1 MTVLALGVGATSTF
15 AWYKAE
21 QTVTAA
27 LGDTATKLT
36 AAKETADGEEVKLN
50 FKLASTT
57 NPELT
62 DREDGE
68 AYYLVDT
75 VDGPKKVKNSSAIKI
90 GQYAIEVE
98 WQTGDQ
104 LKWAHAAKT
113 GSISIDVKAV
123 AQEANKIYAELLKA
137 DAEDAKA
144 ASVVNV
150 HTYTVN
156 IAEDGALSWQADTK
170 GGKYALRPGYTGVD
184 GEDPFTADAGT
195 ENKMSF
201 NGLLAI
207 TEHVA

>member
-1 MTVLALGVGATSTF
+1 MKAKKRFLLFGLGAMTVLALGVGATSTF

-123 AQEANKIYAELLKA
+123 AQEANKIRMA
-137 DAEDAKA
+137 
-144 ASVVNV
+144 
-150 HTYTVN
+150 
-156 IAEDGALSWQADTK
+156 IGDTI
-170 GGKYALRPGYTGVD
+170 VW
-184 GEDPFTADAGT
+184 EPFQ
-195 ENKMSF
+195 KC
-201 NGLLAI
+201 NGI
-207 TEHVA
+207 NYKR